1 LTTLYLASA
10 KNTNSWCARQGNL
23 QHIFPLHVSM
33 VPSSVITVTADGEC
47 LTCSGFSL
55 DKIVRLGNFEF
66 ISDYFGGLSLS
77 PKRGDAGA
85 TFMGSNRSEKS
96 TPRRTMIKDSV
107 EEFLT
112 ASSGEGSF
120 TPPPLLEGT
129 AWGLCLLPS
138 QPHHG

>member
-1 LTTLYLASA
+1 
-10 KNTNSWCARQGNL
+10 
-23 QHIFPLHVSM
+23 M

-120 TPPPLLEGT
+120 TPLLEGT